1 MWPKKAPHSRTTART
16 RARAHAQ
23 SHTYPRKPALQLD
36 CTDTSPATVWLAM
49 MQPHAADDHGHM
61 AGAAARTDRF
71 PRHALFLLHLF
82 VLCAAVGA
90 VKYGETCSRDT
101 DCEEKSA
108 PYCKI
113 FYTDK
118 SFEHDERFAT
128 TDWMYAVSVLALLSD
143 LDSVP
148 TAVSGASST
157 ISISNGYGQIPRITI
172 WRLTNAESVEPMLI
186 TADYAALWDAQ
197 RTRQRTPS
205 AQAHRRLRRV
215 RQRLRMRR

>member
-1 MWPKKAPHSRTTART
+1 
-16 RARAHAQ
+16 
-23 SHTYPRKPALQLD
+23 
-36 CTDTSPATVWLAM
+36 M

-61 AGAAARTDRF
+61 AGAAARKDRL

-101 DCEEKSA
+101 DCEKKSA

-186 TADYAALWDAQ
+186 TADYASLWDAQ